1 MRPPQHKTFAI
12 DSLRHLC
19 KGLPKCSSA
28 KIHQLSLMDTKSI
41 PLQQPI
47 RFILKQPEEGVIC
60 PITQEPITVGTS
72 SPSDEAFPIDLDH
85 PDRTAIQLA
94 CHHEFSA
101 FWLLFNWVHN
111 KHVKCPL
118 CRAGPSNACLEV
130 SRMPAHIRVSI
141 QRQCRMHMKKSDVHL
156 TEAEATRI
164 FAEAVAGESFL
175 DLFPD
180 LEMSAFFER
189 LNCMS
194 LRYSSTE
201 QPVMC
206 ISPSTSRKVLNHFID
221 WVQCDPVKNTPTW
234 INMSLNRRSANEK
247 IALPIGLVA
256 GLMGHVM
263 NIMYGLSFTTR
274 YDRATRLYYYT
285 VFNPAEAQLR
295 ELDRWFP
302 L

>member
-1 MRPPQHKTFAI
+1 
-12 DSLRHLC
+12 
-19 KGLPKCSSA
+19 
-28 KIHQLSLMDTKSI
+28 MDTNSI

-47 RFILKQPEEGVIC
+47 RFILKHPEEGVIC
-60 PITQEPITVGTS
+60 PITQHAITENEVPT
-72 SPSDEAFPIDLDH
+72 FPIDLDY

-130 SRMPAHIRVSI
+130 ARMPAHIRVSI
-141 QRQCRMHMKKSDVHL
+141 QRQCRIHIQKTNVHL
-156 TEAEATRI
+156 TEAEATRK
-164 FAEAVAGESFL
+164 FAEAVAGELFL

-180 LEMSAFFER
+180 LEMSAFFDR
-189 LNCMS
+189 LDCMS
-194 LRYSSTE
+194 ISTQSPVGVE
-201 QPVMC
+201 VQPVMY
-206 ISPSTSRKVLNHFID
+206 ISPLKSMHVFNHFID

-234 INMSLNRRSANEK
+234 IRVSLNKRAAKDK
-247 IALPIGLVA
+247 IALPIGLVVD
-256 GLMGHVM
+256 LMGHVM

-274 YDRATRLYYYT
+274 YDRTTRLYYYT
-285 VFNPAEAQLR
+285 VFNPAEVQIR

-302 L
+302 M